1 MQSNFL
7 SHFMSLLSITSD
19 YIYFKDMNYRFI
31 LCSQN
36 FAELVGKNSWRELH
50 DKDDFDLFPHEHALM
65 YRKEDEKIIEGRI
78 QKTTSIEPYT
88 DNEGNE
94 GWVSTC
100 KWPLYKDGGSEL
112 IGMFGISRDITE
124 QVKLQKL
131 LDLKEKELVEANI
144 KLKELSEIDPLTGLY
159 NRRIY
164 SAYLKKISALAM
176 RSGEPLSLLII
187 DIDNFKNY
195 NDNYGHAAGDTTL
208 KIISSQLRKNVYRD
222 SDLLVRYG
230 GEEFVAVLPN
240 TNLRDAKHVAERIR
254 KNIQAEAMT
263 HEYSTDAGVVTV
275 SIGISTIKGKVID
288 TDNLFLQ
295 ADNSLYKAKTSGRN
309 RCEAFCCGLANLV
322 R

>member
-144 KLKELSEIDPLTGLY
+144 K
-159 NRRIY
+159 
-164 SAYLKKISALAM
+164 
-176 RSGEPLSLLII
+176 
-187 DIDNFKNY
+187 
-195 NDNYGHAAGDTTL
+195 
-208 KIISSQLRKNVYRD
+208 
-222 SDLLVRYG
+222 
-230 GEEFVAVLPN
+230 
-240 TNLRDAKHVAERIR
+240 
-254 KNIQAEAMT
+254 
-263 HEYSTDAGVVTV
+263 
-275 SIGISTIKGKVID
+275 
-288 TDNLFLQ
+288 
-295 ADNSLYKAKTSGRN
+295 
-309 RCEAFCCGLANLV
+309 
-322 R
+322 